1 MVDLTYLTLRDMFR
15 MPIGK
20 LRDVAAYLG
29 VESPT
34 TLSKSELVE
43 VTYKA
48 KCGVDIDN
56 IPVRRGRPT
65 KPAKGEYSIDWDN
78 VPERN
83 WTSEQIGESLGKF
96 SKFNDNV
103 AGYDIQDS
111 NDKRVANDN
120 SDLTNIIELG
130 YLEIMDDGY
139 GFTRSTYG
147 KNSDA
152 YVSSRLIR
160 TVGLRK
166 GDVLTGTARAQY
178 EGKPYADRKS
188 VV

>member
-1 MVDLTYLTLRDMFR
+1 MVDLTYLTLRDMYR

-65 KPAKGEYSIDWDN
+65 KPAKGEYSIDWDTWLFGN
-78 VPERN
+78 
-83 WTSEQIGESLGKF
+83 
-96 SKFNDNV
+96 
-103 AGYDIQDS
+103 
-111 NDKRVANDN
+111 
-120 SDLTNIIELG
+120 
-130 YLEIMDDGY
+130 Y
-139 GFTRSTYG
+139 G
-147 KNSDA
+147 
-152 YVSSRLIR
+152 
-160 TVGLRK
+160 
-166 GDVLTGTARAQY
+166 
-178 EGKPYADRKS
+178 
-188 VV
+188 